1 MKKTIVKRIMYHSPA
16 SGETFYGAT
25 EYDGNLTA
33 ENILGAFHEIGKTQW
48 VNGHLWVV
56 RDGQLIYRL
65 SVEDFVQYTKTRFD
79 LFLDAI
85 RRI

>member
-1 MKKTIVKRIMYHSPA
+1 MKKTIVKRIVYHSPA

-25 EYDGNLTA
+25 EYDGHLTA

-56 RDGQLIYRL
+56 RDRQLIYRL
-65 SVEDFVQYTKTRFD
+65 SVEEFVQYTKTRFE